1 MLGGPVKI
9 GSASALSSPLGFF
22 AGRRPRQLRQHLASK
37 QLRQHLRAPHPPA
50 CMGLAVGLHG
60 GGRSMGGLV
69 SAPVVLALRFLA
81 SPGPR
86 GLFYSIG
93 STVTLGLDDLFFS
106 VGSRGLST
114 SASLDGSPVGSG
126 LGLLDGQP
134 VGSNLGVL
142 VGPSVVRL
150 CSCRSSGGS
159 LMCRGG
165 AAVGSS
171 SSSSSS
177 SLLAKSSS
185 LARENSSPVPDE
197 PSSSTVST
205 TMVGRG
211 GVPPP

>member
-1 MLGGPVKI
+1 
-9 GSASALSSPLGFF
+9 
-22 AGRRPRQLRQHLASK
+22 
-37 QLRQHLRAPHPPA
+37 
-50 CMGLAVGLHG
+50 
-60 GGRSMGGLV
+60 MGGLV

-134 VGSNLGVL
+134 VGSNLGLL
-142 VGPSVVRL
+142 VGPGVVRL

-165 AAVGSS
+165 GRRWV
-171 SSSSSS
+171 
-177 SLLAKSSS
+177 LLIIILLL
-185 LARENSSPVPDE
+185 LAREIVFACEGELLPGPGRAVLVDGLDDNGGTGGGSRRPSPQEGPWW
-197 PSSSTVST
+197 
-205 TMVGRG
+205 VGGIRRSQ
-211 GVPPP
+211 PRRC

>member
-1 MLGGPVKI
+1 
-9 GSASALSSPLGFF
+9 
-22 AGRRPRQLRQHLASK
+22 
-37 QLRQHLRAPHPPA
+37 
-50 CMGLAVGLHG
+50 
-60 GGRSMGGLV
+60 MGGLV

-126 LGLLDGQP
+126 LGLLDGPP

-142 VGPSVVRL
+142 VGPGVVRL

-165 AAVGSS
+165 GAPFD
-171 SSSSSS
+171 
-177 SLLAKSSS
+177 L
-185 LARENSSPVPDE
+185 
-197 PSSSTVST
+197 
-205 TMVGRG
+205 
-211 GVPPP
+211 